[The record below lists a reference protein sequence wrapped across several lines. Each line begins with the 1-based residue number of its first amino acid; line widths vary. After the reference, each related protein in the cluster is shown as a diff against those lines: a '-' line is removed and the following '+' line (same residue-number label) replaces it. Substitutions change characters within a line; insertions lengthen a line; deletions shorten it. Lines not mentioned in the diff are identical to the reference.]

1 MLNEED
7 QPDERR
13 NRRILIGF
21 ILAVSGGSLLYRLLL
36 HEHLG
41 QTAAMFLGIPAVL
54 AILLALAPKA
64 ETVTG
69 GILKGIT
76 LALLI
81 VAPLLGEGYLCILI
95 AAPLFY
101 VVGIA
106 VGLAADWR
114 REKRDGTLMCVAV
127 VLLPF
132 CLEGVV
138 PELTFHRTQRVEVR
152 SIVSG
157 SEDEVSRALAASPR
171 VDATLPRL
179 LRIGFPRPLEAHGSG
194 LEQGATRVIHFAGA
208 EGDPPGDLVMR
219 VVESRRGY
227 VRFATV
233 SDGSKLTQW
242 LLWKSSEVRWSAID
256 RDHTEVV
263 WTIEFDRQLDPA
275 WYFTPWERYAVG
287 KAAAFLIEANATP
300 VEGGVR

>member
-1 MLNEED
+1 MSNEED
-7 QPDERR
+7 QLDEKR

-21 ILAVSGGSLLYRLLL
+21 ILAISGGSLLYRLLL

-41 QTAAMFLGIPAVL
+41 QTSAMFLGIPAVL
-54 AILLALAPKA
+54 AILLAIAPQA

-69 GILKGIT
+69 RIVKGLT
-76 LALLI
+76 LALLT
-81 VAPLLGEGYLCILI
+81 VAPLLGEGYLCILL

-101 VVGIA
+101 AVGIVVGL
-106 VGLAADWR
+106 VADWQ

-127 VLLPF
+127 VLFPL

-138 PELTFHRTQRVEVR
+138 PQLTFHRTQFVEVKR
-152 SIVSG
+152 IVNG
-157 SEDEVSRALAASPR
+157 SEDAISRVLAASPD
-171 VDATLPRL
+171 VDAPLPRL

-194 LEQGATRVIHFAGA
+194 LEPGATRVIHFAGA

-219 VVESRRGY
+219 VTDSRRGY
-227 VRFATV
+227 VRFVTV
-233 SDGSKLTQW
+233 SDRSKLTQW
-242 LLWKSSEVRWSAID
+242 LLWKSSEVRWSAVD
-256 RDHTEVV
+256 RDHTEVT

-300 VEGGVR
+300 TEEAAR